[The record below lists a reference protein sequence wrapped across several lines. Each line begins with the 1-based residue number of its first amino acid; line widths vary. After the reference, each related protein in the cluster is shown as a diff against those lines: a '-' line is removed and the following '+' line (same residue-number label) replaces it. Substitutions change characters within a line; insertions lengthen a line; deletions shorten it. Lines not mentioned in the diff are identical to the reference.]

1 MRINLPYMP
10 IVFGIVNFKI
20 IILYV
25 KYGMNCFNLVNIVL
39 YKNNL
44 LFQVFMY
51 LHQFALYANNI
62 WNWEFEN
69 YYFIC

>member
-1 MRINLPYMP
+1 M
-10 IVFGIVNFKI
+10 FGVGDLK
-20 IILYV
+20 
-25 KYGMNCFNLVNIVL
+25 KRAKCIVL